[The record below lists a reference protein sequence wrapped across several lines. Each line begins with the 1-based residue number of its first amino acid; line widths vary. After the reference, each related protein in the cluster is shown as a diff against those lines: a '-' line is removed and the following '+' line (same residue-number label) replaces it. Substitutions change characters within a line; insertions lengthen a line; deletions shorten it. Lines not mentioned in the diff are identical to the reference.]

1 MQETLS
7 GLEKH
12 FNMLMSKESSEG
24 AFPSSFAGHI
34 FSITLRTKKLL
45 CWHCFSAGHSC
56 KVDLKNQHLFIF
68 FQIAILILDLFST
81 CFPVWPKR
89 DWQCLSQGCKIF
101 HIDLVD
107 KKSVSKCFHKGWELN
122 WSCTQGR

>member
-34 FSITLRTKKLL
+34 FSITLRTKKNSVLAL
-45 CWHCFSAGHSC
+45 FLSWTFMQGGFEKSAPFYFFSNCYFNPGPFLNS
-56 KVDLKNQHLFIF
+56 
-68 FQIAILILDLFST
+68 FSSMAQERLAMPQSGMQD
-81 CFPVWPKR
+81 F
-89 DWQCLSQGCKIF
+89 SY
-101 HIDLVD
+101 
-107 KKSVSKCFHKGWELN
+107 
-122 WSCTQGR
+122 